1 LHNDLH
7 LGKGKTMLKLHYHP
21 SDASLMPHIL
31 LEELGVPFAL
41 QLVDRANN
49 AQKSAAYLQLNPNGL
64 IPVLEDGA
72 LVVYETPAILLHLA
86 DMHPQVRLVP
96 ALGTP
101 ARAHCYLWMVW
112 LSNTLQANLVQ
123 YFYPERYVDAA
134 GVADFRARTE
144 ARIAPLLGQLEAQ
157 LQSSAGP
164 WLLGKDYSAADCMA
178 FVLCCW
184 TRNFARPASSL
195 PALGAYLARMRQR
208 PAVQRAVATE
218 KLPETFFTATLRGA

>member
-1 LHNDLH
+1 
-7 LGKGKTMLKLHYHP
+7 MLKLHYHP

-41 QLVDRANN
+41 QRVDRANN
-49 AQKSAAYLQLNPNGL
+49 AQKSPAYLKLNPNGL

-86 DMHPQVRLVP
+86 DTHPQAHLVP
-96 ALGTP
+96 DIGTP
-101 ARAHCYLWMVW
+101 ERAQCYQWMAW
-112 LSNTLQANLVQ
+112 LSNTLQATLVQ
-123 YFYPERYVDAA
+123 YFYAERYVDAA

-144 ARIAPLLGQLEAQ
+144 ARIAPMLDQLETQ
-157 LQSSAGP
+157 LQNSDGP
-164 WLLGKDYSAADCMA
+164 WLLGTDYSAADCMA

-184 TRNFARPASSL
+184 TRNFARPANSL

-208 PAVQRAVATE
+208 PAVQRAAATE
-218 KLPETFFTATLRGA
+218 QLPEAFFQQAV

>member
-1 LHNDLH
+1 
-7 LGKGKTMLKLHYHP
+7 MLKLHYHP

-41 QLVDRANN
+41 QRVDRANN
-49 AQKSAAYLQLNPNGL
+49 AQKSPAYLKLNPNGL

-86 DMHPQVRLVP
+86 DTHPQAHLVP
-96 ALGTP
+96 DLGTLE
-101 ARAHCYLWMVW
+101 RAQCYQWMVW
-112 LSNTLQANLVQ
+112 LSNTLQATLVQ
-123 YFYPERYVDAA
+123 YFYAERYVDAV

-144 ARIAPLLGQLEAQ
+144 ARIAPMLDQLEAQ

-164 WLLGKDYSAADCMA
+164 WLLGTAYSAADCMA

-184 TRNFARPASSL
+184 TRNFARPANSL

-208 PAVQRAVATE
+208 PAVQRAAATE
-218 KLPETFFTATLRGA
+218 QLPETFFTR

>member
-1 LHNDLH
+1 
-7 LGKGKTMLKLHYHP
+7 MLKLHYHP

-31 LEELGVPFAL
+31 LEELDVPFAL

-49 AQKSAAYLQLNPNGL
+49 AQKSAAYLKLNPNGL
-64 IPVLEDGA
+64 IPLLEDGP

-86 DMHPQVRLVP
+86 DTHPQARLVP
-96 ALGTP
+96 DIGTP
-101 ARAHCYLWMVW
+101 ERAQCYQWTVW
-112 LSNTLQANLVQ
+112 LSNTLQATLVQ
-123 YFYPERYVDAA
+123 YFYAERYVVGA

-144 ARIAPLLGQLEAQ
+144 ARIAPMLDQLEAQ

-164 WLLGKDYSAADCMA
+164 WLLGAGCSVADCMA

-184 TRNFARPASSL
+184 TRNFARPANSL

-208 PAVQRAVATE
+208 PAVQRAAATE
-218 KLPETFFTATLRGA
+218 QLPETFFTR

>member
-1 LHNDLH
+1 
-7 LGKGKTMLKLHYHP
+7 MLKLHYHP

-41 QLVDRANN
+41 QRVDRANN
-49 AQKSAAYLQLNPNGL
+49 AQKSPAYLKLNPNGL

-86 DMHPQVRLVP
+86 DTHPQAHLVP
-96 ALGTP
+96 DIGTP
-101 ARAHCYLWMVW
+101 ERAQCYQWMAW
-112 LSNTLQANLVQ
+112 LSNTLQATLVQ
-123 YFYPERYVDAA
+123 YFYAERYVDAA

-144 ARIAPLLGQLEAQ
+144 ARIAPMLDQLEAQ

-164 WLLGKDYSAADCMA
+164 WLLGTAYSAVDCMA

-184 TRNFARPASSL
+184 TRNFARPANSL

-208 PAVQRAVATE
+208 PAVQRAAATE
-218 KLPETFFTATLRGA
+218 QLPEAFFQQAV

>member
-1 LHNDLH
+1 
-7 LGKGKTMLKLHYHP
+7 MLKLHYHP

-31 LEELGVPFAL
+31 LEELGVPFTL

-49 AQKSAAYLQLNPNGL
+49 AQKSPAYLKLNPNGL

-86 DMHPQVRLVP
+86 DTHPQARLVP
-96 ALGTP
+96 DIGTP
-101 ARAHCYLWMVW
+101 ERAQCYQWMVW
-112 LSNTLQANLVQ
+112 LSNSLQANLVQ
-123 YFYPERYVDAA
+123 YFYAERYVDAS

-144 ARIAPLLGQLEAQ
+144 ARIAPMLDQLEAQ

-164 WLLGKDYSAADCMA
+164 WLLGADYSAADCMA

-184 TRNFARPASSL
+184 TRNFARPANSL

-208 PAVQRAVATE
+208 PAVQRAAATE
-218 KLPETFFTATLRGA
+218 QLPETFFTR

>member
-1 LHNDLH
+1 
-7 LGKGKTMLKLHYHP
+7 MLKLHYHP

>member
-1 LHNDLH
+1 
-7 LGKGKTMLKLHYHP
+7 MLKLHYHP

-49 AQKSAAYLQLNPNGL
+49 AQKSAAYLRLNPNGL
-64 IPVLEDGA
+64 IPVLEDGV

-86 DMHPQVRLVP
+86 DTHPNACLVP
-96 ALGTP
+96 SLGSP
-101 ARAHCYLWMVW
+101 ARALCYQWLAW
-112 LSNTLQANLVQ
+112 LSNTLHADLRQ
-123 YFYPERYVDAA
+123 YLHPERYVDRALE
-134 GVADFRARTE
+134 ADFRARAE
-144 ARIAPLLGQLEAQ
+144 ARIAPMLDQLVAQ
-157 LQSSAGP
+157 LQSSTGP

-184 TRNFARPASSL
+184 TRNFARPASSR

-208 PAVQRAVATE
+208 PAAQRAVATE
-218 KLPETFFTATLRGA
+218 KLPETFFTATLRDA

>member
-1 LHNDLH
+1 
-7 LGKGKTMLKLHYHP
+7 MLKLHYHP

-31 LEELGVPFAL
+31 LEELGVPFML

-49 AQKSAAYLQLNPNGL
+49 AQKSAAYLKLNPNGL
-64 IPVLEDGA
+64 IPVLEYGA

-86 DMHPQVRLVP
+86 DTHPQARLVP
-96 ALGTP
+96 DIGTP
-101 ARAHCYLWMVW
+101 ERAQCYQWMVW
-112 LSNTLQANLVQ
+112 LSNTLQATLVQ
-123 YFYPERYVDAA
+123 YFYAERYVDAA

-144 ARIAPLLGQLEAQ
+144 ARIAPMLDQLEAQ

-164 WLLGKDYSAADCMA
+164 WLLGADYSAADCMA

-184 TRNFARPASSL
+184 TRNFARPANSL

-208 PAVQRAVATE
+208 PAVQRAAATE
-218 KLPETFFTATLRGA
+218 QLPETFFTRQCGSATG

>member
-1 LHNDLH
+1 
-7 LGKGKTMLKLHYHP
+7 MLKLHYHP

-41 QLVDRANN
+41 QRVDRANN
-49 AQKSAAYLQLNPNGL
+49 AQKSPAYLKLNPNGL

-86 DMHPQVRLVP
+86 DTHPQAHLVP
-96 ALGTP
+96 DLGTLE
-101 ARAHCYLWMVW
+101 RAQCYQWMVW
-112 LSNTLQANLVQ
+112 LSNTLQATLVQ
-123 YFYPERYVDAA
+123 YFYAERYVDAA

-144 ARIAPLLGQLEAQ
+144 ARIAPMLDQLEAQ

-164 WLLGKDYSAADCMA
+164 WLLGTAYSAADCMA

-184 TRNFARPASSL
+184 TRNFQRPANSL
-195 PALGAYLARMRQR
+195 PALGAHLARMRQR
-208 PAVQRAVATE
+208 PAVQRAAATE
-218 KLPETFFTATLRGA
+218 QLPEAFFQQAV